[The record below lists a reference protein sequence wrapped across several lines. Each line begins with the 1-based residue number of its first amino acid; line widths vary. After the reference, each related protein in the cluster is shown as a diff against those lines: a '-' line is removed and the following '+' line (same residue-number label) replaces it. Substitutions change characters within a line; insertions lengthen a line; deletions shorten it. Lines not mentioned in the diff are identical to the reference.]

1 MKLPVFPWEDGLVTD
16 TQVRRLREKRMEGKT
31 VAAAA
36 AAAGMGERT
45 AHRWQRGALPSAA
58 KAPRT
63 WRTRED
69 PFADVWLSEVV
80 PRLVADAAGRLQAL
94 TLFEWLCQ
102 QHPSRFRPGQ
112 LRTLQ
117 RRVRTW
123 RAQHGPD
130 HEVYFEQVA
139 VPGRE
144 AAFDFT
150 DASDLGVT
158 IRGVPFPHLLFE
170 WVLSYSGW
178 TYVALALSETF
189 EALVAGVQGA
199 LWTLGAAPAVLR
211 HDNLSAATRELR
223 RSGGRQLTARFRQ
236 VLEHYG
242 LRSSRIQPRKA
253 HENGVVEQSHFR
265 TKTAIEQALLLR
277 GATDFVDEAAYLTFL
292 RAVVDRTRNRAAAV
306 RLAEERIHLRP
317 LPAAPIPE
325 YTTFQCRVRKWSTI
339 RVGGRAYSV
348 PSRLIGHTV
357 EVHQHPTL
365 VQVFYGG
372 EVLCTMPRLRG
383 AADHRID
390 YRHII
395 KSLVR
400 KPGAFARYR
409 FREEL
414 FPSLTFRAAYDALG
428 RTHGERADVE
438 YVRLLHLAATT
449 SERQVEATLRARLDA
464 GDPCDYASVQAQVRP
479 PVPAVPVVHIPRP
492 DLAQY
497 DALLA
502 GGVRG

>member
-1 MKLPVFPWEDGLVTD
+1 MVTD
-16 TQVRRLREKRMEGKT
+16 AQVRRLREKRMEGKT

-45 AHRWQRGALPSAA
+45 AHRWQRGASPSAA

-69 PFADVWLSEVV
+69 PCTDVWLSAVV

-94 TLFEWLCQ
+94 TLFEWLCE
-102 QHPSRFRPGQ
+102 QHPGRFRPGQ

-117 RRVRTW
+117 RRVRAW

-317 LPAAPIPE
+317 LPAAPVPE

-357 EVHQHPTL
+357 EVRQHPTL

-400 KPGAFARYR
+400 MPGAFARYR

>member
-1 MKLPVFPWEDGLVTD
+1 M
-16 TQVRRLREKRMEGKT
+16 
-31 VAAAA
+31 
-36 AAAGMGERT
+36 
-45 AHRWQRGALPSAA
+45 
-58 KAPRT
+58 
-63 WRTRED
+63 
-69 PFADVWLSEVV
+69 
-80 PRLVADAAGRLQAL
+80 
-94 TLFEWLCQ
+94 
-102 QHPSRFRPGQ
+102 
-112 LRTLQ
+112 
-117 RRVRTW
+117 
-123 RAQHGPD
+123 
-130 HEVYFEQVA
+130 
-139 VPGRE
+139 
-144 AAFDFT
+144 
-150 DASDLGVT
+150 
-158 IRGVPFPHLLFE
+158 
-170 WVLSYSGW
+170 
-178 TYVALALSETF
+178 ALALSETF

>member
-1 MKLPVFPWEDGLVTD
+1 MVTD
-16 TQVRRLREKRMEGKT
+16 AQVRRLREKRMEGKT

-58 KAPRT
+58 NAPRT

-102 QHPSRFRPGQ
+102 QHPGRFRPGQ

-357 EVHQHPTL
+357 EVHQHPTM

>member
-1 MKLPVFPWEDGLVTD
+1 MTD
-16 TQVRRLREKRMEGKT
+16 AQVRRLRHKRMEGKT

-45 AHRWQRGALPSAA
+45 AHRWRRGTLPSAA

-69 PFADVWLSEVV
+69 PFADVWESEVV
-80 PRLVADAAGRLQAL
+80 PRLVADAGGRLQAL
-94 TLFEWLCQ
+94 TLFEWFCE
-102 QHPSRFRPGQ
+102 QHPSRFEPGQ

-117 RRVRTW
+117 RRVREW

-139 VPGRE
+139 APGRE

-150 DASDLGVT
+150 DARDLRVT
-158 IRGVPFPHLLFE
+158 IQGAAFPHLLFE
-170 WVLSYSGW
+170 WVLSYSRW
-178 TYVALALSETF
+178 TYVTLALSETF

-277 GATDFVDEAAYLTFL
+277 GATDFVDEAAYLTFV
-292 RAVVDRTRNRAAAV
+292 RAVVDRTRNRAAAA

-317 LPAAPIPE
+317 LPAAPVPE

-339 RVGGRAYSV
+339 RVGGRIYSV

-357 EVHQHPTL
+357 EARQHPTTVEVL
-365 VQVFYGG
+365 HGG
-372 EVLCTMPRLRG
+372 RVLCTMPRLRRVVE
-383 AADHRID
+383 HRVD

-395 KSLVR
+395 GSLVR

-409 FREEL
+409 YREEL

-428 RTHGERADVE
+428 RTHGERSDVE

-449 SERQVEATLRARLDA
+449 SERQVEAALRAQLAA
-464 GDPCDYASVQAQVRP
+464 GATCDYASVQAHVRP
-479 PVPAVPVVHIPRP
+479 PAPTVPVVHIPRP
-492 DLAQY
+492 DLAHY

-502 GGVRG
+502 TGLRG

>member
-1 MKLPVFPWEDGLVTD
+1 MVTD
-16 TQVRRLREKRMEGKT
+16 AQVRRLREKRMEGKT

-58 KAPRT
+58 NAPRT

-102 QHPSRFRPGQ
+102 QHPGRFRPGQ

-357 EVHQHPTL
+357 EVHQHPTM

-372 EVLCTMPRLRG
+372 EVLCKMPRLRG